1 MGVLIMATAV
11 LQVRVNGDLK
21 KRVDERLKRMGLNMS
36 TAVNMLLHQ
45 IDIQGKIPFEI
56 IDQRDDLL
64 HAIRDIENG
73 KGLSKVYD
81 TPEELY
87 KELGI

>member
-1 MGVLIMATAV
+1 
-11 LQVRVNGDLK
+11 
-21 KRVDERLKRMGLNMS
+21 
-36 TAVNMLLHQ
+36 MLLHQ

>member
-1 MGVLIMATAV
+1 MATAV
-11 LQVRVNGDLK
+11 LQVRVSGDLK

>member
-1 MGVLIMATAV
+1 MATAV

-64 HAIRDIENG
+64 RAIRDIENG